1 MFSKISLVLQK
12 KSAKNEAYVFLA
24 LLSIF
29 NEFRANPHKFWTQKS
44 KWTLLAIDRSL
55 NRNLERR
62 LMFNYKAVQTML
74 DQQIMALMQSFARCG
89 DEKLSTI
96 LQNVSRSNVQH
107 SGRLASACMCICVY
121 RAYHL

>member
-24 LLSIF
+24 LLNIF

-55 NRNLERR
+55 NRNFREALDVQLQSRT
-62 LMFNYKAVQTML
+62 QTML
-74 DQQIMALMQSFARCG
+74 DQQIMALMQSFARW
-89 DEKLSTI
+89 
-96 LQNVSRSNVQH
+96 R
-107 SGRLASACMCICVY
+107 
-121 RAYHL
+121 